1 MPERSPRGLKTL
13 LAWLLVA
20 AVCAVLV
27 WQIRF
32 APARPRGSV
41 SVSFVGF
48 TNNASGAVSAQFT
61 ISNGF
66 PRQVVVAAGAVQI
79 RQTKGWPAVSV
90 YGHPA
95 GPVFTVA
102 PTGVQ
107 AFAISLP
114 KVDGVE
120 WRVPLH
126 YETVETR
133 VEQWTKRAKS
143 ALGVVKPV
151 NPGMFTNTPEMF
163 GVTGHSL
170 EQTGASGLTQETN
183 QVP

>member
-1 MPERSPRGLKTL
+1 MSKMNPRRLKTL

-61 ISNGF
+61 FSNGF
-66 PRQVVVAAGAVQI
+66 PRQVIVATGAVQI
-79 RQTKGWPAVSV
+79 RRAKGWPTVSV

-102 PTGVQ
+102 PTGVE
-107 AFAISLP
+107 AFAIPLP

-126 YETVETR
+126 YEKVETT

-143 ALGVVKPV
+143 ALGVAKPG
-151 NPGMFTNTPEMF
+151 NPGMITNTPEMF
-163 GVTGHSL
+163 GVTGHAL
-170 EQTGASGLTQETN
+170 EPAGASGLTQETN